1 VLKENQSNYQLRF
14 QGICNTI
21 FTIKQCI
28 VNKSLFSFT
37 FKVVLFV
44 MSERKEILTLT
55 NNFVGEL
62 VLCRK
67 YKLTRVDFYW
77 ILI

>member
-1 VLKENQSNYQLRF
+1 
-14 QGICNTI
+14 
-21 FTIKQCI
+21 
-28 VNKSLFSFT
+28 
-37 FKVVLFV
+37 

-77 ILI
+77 ILIWSNSHFYVVHYF